1 MTTGAAATS
10 RCARKYS
17 ARAARKNTTPTKNT
31 RRPPRSRSNIYSA
44 QDARESKERVLG
56 RLYQRAV
63 ELHGAAHERT
73 LDYATRLAAC
83 LQVDGKYREAR
94 SFLQEPIAA
103 ARRASVPDSVPLLKL
118 RWTYASACAKDPG
131 ASLEML
137 IETTPL
143 LEGCVLTA
151 RRLLGDEHEV
161 TVIGNR
167 VLLEHVDNVA
177 KAKARR
183 VLARFVS
190 RLKARRGA
198 RLRAT

>member
-1 MTTGAAATS
+1 MP
-10 RCARKYS
+10 
-17 ARAARKNTTPTKNT
+17 TPSPT
-31 RRPPRSRSNIYSA
+31 A
-44 QDARESKERVLG
+44 QDAREEKERVLR
-56 RLYQRAV
+56 RLYPRAV

-83 LQVDGKYREAR
+83 LQDDDKNREAR

-118 RWTYASACAKDPG
+118 RWTYACVCAKDPG

-143 LEGCVLTA
+143 LEEGVLTA

-167 VLLEHVDNVA
+167 VLLEHAGNVA
-177 KAKARR
+177 KVKAKRLLERFISRFKARR
-183 VLARFVS
+183 R
-190 RLKARRGA
+190 A
-198 RLRAT
+198 RLSQSR

>member
-1 MTTGAAATS
+1 M
-10 RCARKYS
+10 
-17 ARAARKNTTPTKNT
+17 
-31 RRPPRSRSNIYSA
+31 
-44 QDARESKERVLG
+44 
-56 RLYQRAV
+56 

-73 LDYATRLAAC
+73 LDYAMRLGAC

-118 RWTYASACAKDPG
+118 RWTYACVCAKDPG

-143 LEGCVLTA
+143 LEEGVLTA

-167 VLLEHVDNVA
+167 VLLEHAGNVA
-177 KAKARR
+177 KVKAKRLLERFISRFKARR
-183 VLARFVS
+183 R
-190 RLKARRGA
+190 A
-198 RLRAT
+198 RLSQSR

>member
-1 MTTGAAATS
+1 MGHVEEAEK
-10 RCARKYS
+10 RLL
-17 ARAARKNTTPTKNT
+17 
-31 RRPPRSRSNIYSA
+31 NIYSA

-73 LDYATRLAAC
+73 LDYAMRLGAC

-118 RWTYASACAKDPG
+118 RWAYACTVGKDHG
-131 ASLEML
+131 ASLEVMM
-137 IETTPL
+137 ETTPL
-143 LEGCVLTA
+143 VEECLRTT
-151 RRLLGDEHEV
+151 RRLLGDENPL
-161 TVIGNR
+161 TVHGR
-167 VLLEHVDNVA
+167 VLLDEHLGNVA

-183 VLARFVS
+183 VLARFIS
-190 RLKARRGA
+190 RLKVRRRA
-198 RLRAT
+198 RLSQSR

>member
-1 MTTGAAATS
+1 M
-10 RCARKYS
+10 R
-17 ARAARKNTTPTKNT
+17 
-31 RRPPRSRSNIYSA
+31 
-44 QDARESKERVLG
+44 LG
-56 RLYQRAV
+56 
-63 ELHGAAHERT
+63 
-73 LDYATRLAAC
+73 AC

-118 RWTYASACAKDPG
+118 RWTYACVCAKDPG

-143 LEGCVLTA
+143 LEEGVLTA

-167 VLLEHVDNVA
+167 VLLEHAGNVA
-177 KAKARR
+177 KVKAKRVLERFISRFKARR
-183 VLARFVS
+183 
-190 RLKARRGA
+190 RRA